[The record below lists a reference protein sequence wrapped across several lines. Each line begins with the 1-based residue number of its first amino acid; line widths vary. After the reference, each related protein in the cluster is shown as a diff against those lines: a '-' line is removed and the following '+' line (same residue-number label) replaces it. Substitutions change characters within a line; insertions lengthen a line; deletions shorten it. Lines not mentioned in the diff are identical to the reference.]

1 MKQTNVM
8 RAKEFR
14 QAASASRSG
23 CESSKKAIGVERLRD
38 APAEWSQQFEALGL
52 KPMSYGVTP
61 RPRFCEG
68 LSVAG
73 TPRVYLIC
81 HP

>member
-23 CESSKKAIGVERLRD
+23 CESSKKATASKR
-38 APAEWSQQFEALGL
+38 
-52 KPMSYGVTP
+52 
-61 RPRFCEG
+61 
-68 LSVAG
+68 
-73 TPRVYLIC
+73 
-81 HP
+81 